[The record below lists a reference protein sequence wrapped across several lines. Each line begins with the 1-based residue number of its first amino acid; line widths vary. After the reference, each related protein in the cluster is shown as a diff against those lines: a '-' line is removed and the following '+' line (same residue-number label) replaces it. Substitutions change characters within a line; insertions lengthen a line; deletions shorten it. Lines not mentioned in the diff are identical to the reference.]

1 MLFNLDFASNPIL
14 SYFFFFIITDLHFS
28 VAELVIPIGI
38 PTKEAKAEIET
49 LAELVIPIGIPT
61 KEAKAEIETH
71 PVNVEITISG
81 QYNSKLYKLFYA
93 SYSIIHI
100 DLFL

>member
-28 VAELVIPIGI
+28 V
-38 PTKEAKAEIET
+38 
-49 LAELVIPIGIPT
+49 AELVIPIGIPT

>member
-14 SYFFFFIITDLHFS
+14 SYFLFFIITDLHFS
-28 VAELVIPIGI
+28 V
-38 PTKEAKAEIET
+38 
-49 LAELVIPIGIPT
+49 AELVIPIGIPT

>member
-28 VAELVIPIGI
+28 VAELVI
-38 PTKEAKAEIET
+38 
-49 LAELVIPIGIPT
+49 LIGIPT

>member
-28 VAELVIPIGI
+28 V
-38 PTKEAKAEIET
+38 
-49 LAELVIPIGIPT
+49 AELVIPIGIPT

-100 DLFL
+100 DFFK